1 MPPSRPDY
9 TRQRGLE
16 NHPGTILALALT
28 ADGKTLVTGGSAG
41 TRAWDAKRLSMM
53 ARPATAGVR
62 GATTVLLCVRRVD
75 EPVDVIY
82 SGTANGYIFCW
93 RNRKGKW
100 EETFAFQIDEPKDI
114 TGIAFDASTNRLII
128 CSSGGRV
135 VAWGAIRDESNRV
148 HMSKVFSRKIED
160 FEPRAITF
168 AGFDSSKDKDILL
181 FGENHTGPIYKLRG
195 KTGEVIEEWTV
206 GSPIGDAQVDWKEGV
221 VLFDDIFTGPSLW
234 RYHDYTQV
242 KMYFISATRD
252 YGRIRNVRFAE
263 GATAVVCGSDH
274 GLVYI
279 FNLQMGERLQRLDTE
294 TGEWVQTVATAEVDG
309 VSTVFAAPTR
319 SEDGDVELCV
329 WKRLEPELEATPST
343 FWKTIWL
350 YLIRIIVACCCIGFL
365 VQNLQ
370 GLLGT
375 TVGGAANITAE
386 AQEVGKEILGPVL
399 NGEL

>member
-16 NHPGTILALALT
+16 NHPGTILALTLT

-41 TRAWDAKRLSMM
+41 TRAWDVKRLSMM
-53 ARPATAGVR
+53 ARPATAGVQ

-75 EPVDVIY
+75 EPVNVIY
-82 SGTANGYIFCW
+82 NGTANGYIFCW
-93 RNRKGKW
+93 RNCKGKW
-100 EETFAFQIDEPKDI
+100 EETFTFQIDEPKDI

-181 FGENHTGPIYKLRG
+181 FGENHTGPMW
-195 KTGEVIEEWTV
+195 KTGEVVEEWTV
-206 GSPIGDAQVDWKEGV
+206 GSPIGNAQVDWKEGV
-221 VLFDDIFTGPSLW
+221 VLFDNIFTGPSLW
-234 RYHDYTQV
+234 RYHDYMRV
-242 KMYFISATRD
+242 KMYFISATRN
-252 YGRIRNVRFAE
+252 YGRIRN
-263 GATAVVCGSDH
+263 
-274 GLVYI
+274 
-279 FNLQMGERLQRLDTE
+279 
-294 TGEWVQTVATAEVDG
+294 TVATAEVDG

-329 WKRLEPELEATPST
+329 WKQLEPEPEATPST
-343 FWKTIWL
+343 FWKTIWS
-350 YLIRIIVACCCIGFL
+350 YLVRIIVACCCIGFL

-375 TVGGAANITAE
+375 TVIGAANITAE
-386 AQEVGKEILGPVL
+386 AQEVGRKIIGPVL